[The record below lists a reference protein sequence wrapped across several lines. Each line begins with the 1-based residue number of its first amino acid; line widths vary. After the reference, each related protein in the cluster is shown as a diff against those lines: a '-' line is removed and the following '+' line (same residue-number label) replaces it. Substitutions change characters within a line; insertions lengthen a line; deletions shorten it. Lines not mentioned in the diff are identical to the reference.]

1 MSERP
6 QVGAASGEPHDQV
19 EETVDEGAKPSD
31 VGALDGAAA
40 AGSAGA
46 VSTEGTHGTDGDG
59 SIPTSAPDPSIGP
72 D

>member
-1 MSERP
+1 MSDGHDG
-6 QVGAASGEPHDQV
+6 GAAQDAQFEHGN
-19 EETVDEGAKPSD
+19 ETERADEGAKPSD

-46 VSTEGTHGTDGDG
+46 VGAGGDDDGAIPTEG
-59 SIPTSAPDPSIGP
+59 PDPSIGP